1 MKKKIIM
8 MTIGAALAAGVA
20 QATDAGATTNLASE
34 IGKAINVSATADF
47 ASAYVF
53 RGTTINNG
61 LVFQPGAT
69 ISGFAIPEEFG
80 SVSLGTWANYDIDRN
95 ATTLE
100 KYQFSEIDYIATYK
114 LPVKVVDLSATYTE
128 YTYPNTPYTTDREVA
143 FAIGK
148 AIGESGLYPSITFN
162 YGVDGAIKNDW
173 YIQGGFDYTKKLT
186 DALTFVSGVKV
197 GYMIDAGT
205 VKGPDGLNDTTAK
218 IGLSYALTKNWSL
231 SGSLNGV
238 AQMNDKVLTDTE
250 YDKPVFGMLGVAC
263 NF

>member
-114 LPVKVVDLSATYTE
+114 LPVKVVDLSATYT
-128 YTYPNTPYTTDREVA
+128 
-143 FAIGK
+143 
-148 AIGESGLYPSITFN
+148 
-162 YGVDGAIKNDW
+162 
-173 YIQGGFDYTKKLT
+173 KLT
-186 DALTFVSGVKV
+186 
-197 GYMIDAGT
+197 
-205 VKGPDGLNDTTAK
+205 
-218 IGLSYALTKNWSL
+218 
-231 SGSLNGV
+231 
-238 AQMNDKVLTDTE
+238 
-250 YDKPVFGMLGVAC
+250 
-263 NF
+263 